1 MVSTLKW
8 NKIYPSC
15 RGTLQAKLSVVI
27 ITKNEEKNI
36 KACLESVKWADEII
50 VVDAESDD
58 RTVEIAKQ
66 YTDKVFVKPW
76 SGFGPQKNWG
86 ISKAQHEWIFILD
99 ADERVTPE
107 LKEEILVTIS
117 EPTKISAFQ
126 IPRKNLLL
134 GKWLKYKGE
143 YPNYQLR
150 LFKKGKAWYNNV
162 KIHENLIVDGEIGY
176 LKNPLLHLAINSIE
190 DYFKKFNQYTTLA
203 ALEKSKR
210 KKTKV
215 RIWDLLFRPVITFI
229 KMYFF
234 KQGFRHGKEGFIF
247 SSLDSF
253 FTYVKYLKLLDIQ
266 EGRLSLN
273 EDFDPRHSFSR

>member
-117 EPTKISAFQ
+117 EPTKID
-126 IPRKNLLL
+126 
-134 GKWLKYKGE
+134 E
-143 YPNYQLR
+143 
-150 LFKKGKAWYNNV
+150 V
-162 KIHENLIVDGEIGY
+162 
-176 LKNPLLHLAINSIE
+176 
-190 DYFKKFNQYTTLA
+190 
-203 ALEKSKR
+203 
-210 KKTKV
+210 
-215 RIWDLLFRPVITFI
+215 
-229 KMYFF
+229 
-234 KQGFRHGKEGFIF
+234 
-247 SSLDSF
+247 
-253 FTYVKYLKLLDIQ
+253 
-266 EGRLSLN
+266 
-273 EDFDPRHSFSR
+273 